1 MALNFLT
8 GKSEIKIKSD
18 NPTGLANEFSKCN
31 IPIKRITSKKGEMNV
46 CVSFLRLNAIKEIC
60 SNKNYD
66 IVSIKSKGILPK
78 LYRYRLRYGI
88 FAGIIISLILIFI
101 CSNIVLKIEIKDGN
115 SKINS
120 EIMALLKQQNIKVG
134 RFIPNIDFSKAESYM
149 MLNSDNF
156 AWITLRNNGATLVVD
171 VLEKTK
177 KPEMDRLRPVTNLI
191 AGKSGVITDV
201 NVYIGKLM
209 KVVGNKVKKGDVLVA
224 GKYRAESVDE
234 SQKDKAKMMK
244 FHCKGEI
251 YADYDESIT
260 FEQKFMDE
268 REIVDENDKTRKYLT
283 IFDLEIPISIG
294 KKVTGNY
301 IMKDNR
307 KNFSFL
313 GFELPIGISK
323 KTYDKY
329 YFEKV
334 RLSKKKAK
342 AKIKKKIRLYEK
354 NFLKDKKI
362 INKKTKTKVTKKGIK
377 VTVNYKLNGNIALEK
392 ELLTK

>member
-1 MALNFLT
+1 MALDFLT
-8 GKSEIKIKSD
+8 GKSDILIKSD
-18 NPTGLANEFSKCN
+18 NPTGLANEFSKQN
-31 IPIKRITSKKGEMNV
+31 IPIKRITSKGGKISV
-46 CVSFLRLNAIKEIC
+46 SVSFLRLRAIKEVC
-60 SNKNYD
+60 ESKNCEL
-66 IVSIKSKGILPK
+66 ISVKSDGILPR

-88 FAGIIISLILIFI
+88 IAGIIISMILIFI
-101 CSNIVLKIEIKDGN
+101 FSNIVLRIKITGGN
-115 SKINS
+115 SKLNS
-120 EIMALLKQQNIKVG
+120 EIMALLRQQNIRVG

-156 AWITLRNNGATLVVD
+156 SWITVRNNGATLVVD

-177 KPEMDRLRPVTNLI
+177 EPEMNQIRPVTNLV
-191 AGKSGVITDV
+191 ASHSGVITDV

-209 KVVGNKVKKGDVLVA
+209 KVVGKKVKKGEVLVA

-234 SQKDKAKMMK
+234 SKKDKAKIMLC
-244 FHCKGEI
+244 HSKGEI
-251 YADYDESIT
+251 FADYDESIT

-268 REIVDENDKTRKYLT
+268 KEIVIDDDKSRKYFT

-301 IMKDNR
+301 IMSENKS
-307 KNFSFL
+307 NFSFL
-313 GFELPIGISK
+313 GFKLPIGISK

-334 RLSKKKAK
+334 KLTKKQAKKKLRK
-342 AKIKKKIRLYEK
+342 KIKLYEK

-362 INKKTKTKVTKKGIK
+362 LNKKKKTKVTKKGIK
-377 VTVNYKLNGNIALEK
+377 ITVDYKLNGNIAVEK

>member
-1 MALNFLT
+1 MALNFLI

-18 NPTGLANEFSKCN
+18 NPTGLANEFSKRN
-31 IPIKRITSKKGEMNV
+31 IPIKRITSKKGEMSV
-46 CVSFLRLNAIKEIC
+46 CVSFLRLNIIKEIC
-60 SNKNYD
+60 KSKDCD
-66 IVSIKSKGILPK
+66 IVSIKSKGIFPK

-101 CSNIVLKIEIKDGN
+101 CSNIILKIEITGGN
-115 SKINS
+115 SELNS

-149 MLNSDNF
+149 MLNSNNF
-156 AWITLRNNGATLVVD
+156 AWITIRNSGANLVVD

-177 KPEMDRLRPVTNLI
+177 EPEMDKIRPVTNLI
-191 AGKSGVITDV
+191 AGHSGVITDV
-201 NVYIGKLM
+201 NVYIGKLR

-234 SQKDKAKMMK
+234 SQKNKAKMML
-244 FHCKGEI
+244 FHSKGEI
-251 YADYDESIT
+251 YADYDEKIT

-268 REIVDENDKTRKYLT
+268 KEIIIDSDKTRKYFT

-301 IMKDNR
+301 ILKDNR

-334 RLSKKKAK
+334 KLTKKQAK
-342 AKIKKKIRLYEK
+342 RKLRRKIKLYEK

-362 INKKTKTKVTKKGIK
+362 INKKVKTRVTKKGVK
-377 VTVNYKLNGNIALEK
+377 MTVKYKLNGNIAVEK